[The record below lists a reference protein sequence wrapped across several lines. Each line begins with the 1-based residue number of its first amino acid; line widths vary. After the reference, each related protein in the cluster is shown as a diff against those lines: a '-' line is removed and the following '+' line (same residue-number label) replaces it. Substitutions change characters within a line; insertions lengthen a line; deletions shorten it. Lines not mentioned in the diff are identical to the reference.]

1 MAEEPA
7 GAIQRPSFRCHAAL
21 PSRSSGSASAIRA
34 LRTGPGNCFFST
46 THALTT
52 TAMAMMADRENSAR
66 DVATQL
72 GVSLSTLYAYGD
84 RKGQPRPR
92 AADLLKK
99 RSVAAK

>member
-7 GAIQRPSFRCHAAL
+7 GAIQRPSFCCHAAL

-52 TAMAMMADRENSAR
+52 SAMAMMAYCRASEASMVQPAPNAL
-66 DVATQL
+66 ATW
-72 GVSLSTLYAYGD
+72 
-84 RKGQPRPR
+84 
-92 AADLLKK
+92 
-99 RSVAAK
+99 